1 MIERKNSVLA
11 LITSYNPDERLEQL
25 VLSVLKDPVV
35 SRVLIYD
42 NNSMTGKLV
51 LQKIRD
57 NLDRVIVHYSSTN
70 DGLGRAFNTLI
81 NDYWLGEN
89 FIITFDQD
97 SKIQS
102 NCITQLQKTLS
113 IEHLKNPRIVSIGP
127 RILAENTKEERK
139 EGNQKLR
146 RKTILITSGNL
157 FLYDAYKEVLGFD
170 ETYFIDCLDYEFCL
184 RLRSHGYKLIQDR
197 NIFLYQDIGEEK
209 LGIRTHSNF
218 RMYYMFRNHIR
229 LTKTYFFKFPIYIT
243 LENLL
248 FLNYFNKW
256 RKHNSKEDVRIIMRK
271 AIKEA

>member
-113 IEHLKNPRIVSIGP
+113 RENLKNPRIVSIGP
-127 RILAENTKEERK
+127 RILAENIKEERK

-157 FLYDAYKEVLGFD
+157 FLYDAYKEVQGFD

-229 LTKTYFFKFPIYIT
+229 LTKTYFLKFPIYIT

-256 RKHNSKEDVRIIMRK
+256 RKYNSKEDVRIIMRK

>member
-113 IEHLKNPRIVSIGP
+113 REHLKNPRIVSIGP
-127 RILAENTKEERK
+127 RILAENIKEERE

-184 RLRSHGYKLIQDR
+184 RLRSHGYKLIQNR

-229 LTKTYFFKFPIYIT
+229 LTKTYFLKFPIYIT

>member
-57 NLDRVIVHYSSTN
+57 SLDRVIVHYSSTN

-113 IEHLKNPRIVSIGP
+113 REHLKNPRIVSIGP
-127 RILAENTKEERK
+127 RILAENIKEERK
-139 EGNQKLR
+139 EGKQKLR

-157 FLYDAYKEVLGFD
+157 FLYDTYKEVQGFD

-229 LTKTYFFKFPIYIT
+229 LTRTYFLKFPIYIT

-256 RKHNSKEDVRIIMRK
+256 RKHNSKEDVRIIMQK

>member
-229 LTKTYFFKFPIYIT
+229 LTKTYFLKFPIYIT